1 MKAKITFAMIMGS
14 ITTGIISF
22 ALIAVNVGF
31 IERFL
36 FVWLRS
42 WALSYLLAIPA
53 ILIISP
59 KVQLLVDNLFGRKA
73 QNKTTLE

>member
-1 MKAKITFAMIMGS
+1 MKAKIAFAMIMGS

-22 ALIAVNVGF
+22 TLIAVNVGF

-36 FVWLRS
+36 FVWMKS
-42 WALSYLLAIPA
+42 WALSYVLAIPA

-59 KVQLLVDNLFGRKA
+59 KVQHLVDYLFGEKVKIK
-73 QNKTTLE
+73 QE